1 MILGEFD
8 SFAPDEL
15 RVHLLDLVHV
25 CDFELVEVLQM
36 FFNFLSSVDQFEV
49 DHRELWRDE
58 FQAFVDGLGQKVGY
72 DVHFDLGISFDFSIR
87 GGSTRIG
94 KTKLHNVTHV
104 FKNGFAVLAFVLELL
119 GVESFEKDV
128 EILPG

>member
-49 DHRELWRDE
+49 DHCELWSDE
-58 FQAFVDGLGQKVGY
+58 FQAFVDGLGQEVGY

-87 GGSTRIG
+87 SGCASIG
-94 KTKLHNVTHV
+94 KTKLHNVAHV